1 MKAYLDIMQNVL
13 DNGEWKDNRTGIRT
27 KVLPNVHFS
36 HNMSDGFP
44 LLTTKKMYT
53 KAIFVELQGF
63 IHGIAS
69 KKWYQE
75 RGCNIWNEWANPQ
88 VINKKST
95 RKYIVSREQTKYRKQ
110 LQLEEDDL
118 GPIYGYQW
126 RKFNAVYDED
136 DNGCMET
143 YDQFD
148 KIVKKLKTN
157 PDDRRM
163 VCSAWN
169 PVQIDR
175 MALPPCHLL
184 WRVIHINGKLHL
196 HWDQRSCDLF
206 LGVPFNIASYAML
219 LLLLCK
225 ETGMKPGHLSGM
237 LGDCHL
243 YENHI
248 DQVNEQ
254 LSRSQKE
261 LPSVEMAGWEGIYN
275 WGAQDVK
282 ILNYNPH
289 PGIKAPI
296 AV

>member
-1 MKAYLDIMQNVL
+1 
-13 DNGEWKDNRTGIRT
+13 
-27 KVLPNVHFS
+27 
-36 HNMSDGFP
+36 
-44 LLTTKKMYT
+44 
-53 KAIFVELQGF
+53 
-63 IHGIAS
+63 
-69 KKWYQE
+69 
-75 RGCNIWNEWANPQ
+75 
-88 VINKKST
+88 
-95 RKYIVSREQTKYRKQ
+95 
-110 LQLEEDDL
+110 
-118 GPIYGYQW
+118 
-126 RKFNAVYDED
+126 
-136 DNGCMET
+136 
-143 YDQFD
+143 
-148 KIVKKLKTN
+148 
-157 PDDRRM
+157 M

-206 LGVPFNIASYAML
+206 LGVPFNIASYAIL